1 MTKNVWDFLQ
11 NALAFRNSVGGRN
24 EMQWAEVIC
33 KHFPLGCGGC
43 AMANLL
49 N

>member
-24 EMQWAEVIC
+24 EMQWIELRRKYAD
-33 KHFPLGCGGC
+33 L
-43 AMANLL
+43 
-49 N
+49 